1 MAYYY
6 SPFRKTYSGE
16 AESSGCFFCDPQV
29 IDRQAIRDRDG
40 KLAENATHVWLANYF
55 PKFEGHTMIVPKRHL
70 TAIQDETD
78 AEAVGRNALTK
89 TAAAALAQLYGNSG
103 LEIFLQTGNGSQS
116 SIPHLHWHL
125 VPARPDD
132 PLRSF
137 EKLGHFYTTKENE
150 EKIVIFP
157 MKITLAK
164 EELQKAL
171 SKIL

>member
-1 MAYYY
+1 VE
-6 SPFRKTYSGE
+6 K
-16 AESSGCFFCDPQV
+16 
-29 IDRQAIRDRDG
+29 QAIRNQHDEI
-40 KLAENATHVWLANYF
+40 AQNETHVWLANYF

-70 TAIQDETD
+70 TSIQDETD
-78 AEAVGRNALTK
+78 AEAIGRNALIK
-89 TAAAALAQLYGNSG
+89 TAAAALNRLYGNSG

-116 SIPHLHWHL
+116 TVPHLHWHL

-157 MKITLAK
+157 IEISLAK
-164 EELQKAL
+164 EDLQKAL